1 MTRFV
6 HLTDLHISH
15 PDLADPH
22 LQSDTPATL
31 RRVVEVINAMDPQP
45 DLVVASGDLANQGD
59 RESYALVREITAPLK
74 APLVMALGN
83 HDKRAG
89 FNAVF
94 APGLADAP
102 YFHDAPQGDLHVIA
116 LDSSVPGKVAGALD
130 DAQFEFLQAALQ
142 RHPELAKLLVIHHPP
157 RIDPEALPWGSLDEA
172 SSARLAEMLKGQH
185 VAGILSGHV
194 HVNRVS
200 HWHGIPVMISNG
212 LHSTIDL
219 TETRDLRIVEGTG
232 FGICEWHPSGLS
244 VSFAPLDPT
253 ARELARIDREQLK
266 SFE

>member
-1 MTRFV
+1 MTRFI

-15 PDLADPH
+15 PDLNDPH

-45 DLVVASGDLANQGD
+45 DFVVASGDLTNQGD
-59 RESYALVREITAPLK
+59 RESYALVRDILSDLR
-74 APLVMALGN
+74 APLVLALGN

-102 YFHDAPQGDLHVIA
+102 YFHDARHGDLHVIA
-116 LDSSVPGKVAGALD
+116 LDSSVPNKVAGALD
-130 DAQFEFLQAALQ
+130 DPQFEFLEAALE
-142 RHPELAKLLVIHHPP
+142 RHSDLAKLLVIHHPP
-157 RIDPEALPWGSLDEA
+157 RIDPDALAWGSLDEA
-172 SSARLAEMLKGQH
+172 SSARLAGMLKGKH

-200 HWHGIPVMISNG
+200 HWHGIPVVISNG

-232 FGICEWHPSGLS
+232 FGLCDWHSSGLS
-244 VSFAPLDPT
+244 VAFAPLDPT
-253 ARELARIDREQLK
+253 ARELARIGHDRLR

>member
-45 DLVVASGDLANQGD
+45 DFVVASGDLTNQGD
-59 RESYALVREITAPLK
+59 RESYALVHEITAPLK

-94 APGLADAP
+94 APG
-102 YFHDAPQGDLHVIA
+102 
-116 LDSSVPGKVAGALD
+116 
-130 DAQFEFLQAALQ
+130 
-142 RHPELAKLLVIHHPP
+142 
-157 RIDPEALPWGSLDEA
+157 
-172 SSARLAEMLKGQH
+172 
-185 VAGILSGHV
+185 
-194 HVNRVS
+194 
-200 HWHGIPVMISNG
+200 
-212 LHSTIDL
+212 
-219 TETRDLRIVEGTG
+219 
-232 FGICEWHPSGLS
+232 
-244 VSFAPLDPT
+244 
-253 ARELARIDREQLK
+253 
-266 SFE
+266 

>member
-15 PDLADPH
+15 PDLNDPH

-31 RRVVEVINAMDPQP
+31 RRVVEVINALAPQP
-45 DLVVASGDLANQGD
+45 DFVVASGDLTNQGD
-59 RESYALVREITAPLK
+59 IQSYELVRDILAPLQ

-102 YFHDAPQGDLHVIA
+102 YFHDAAYGGLHVIT
-116 LDSSVPGKVAGALD
+116 LDSSVPGKVAGALN
-130 DAQFEFLQAALQ
+130 DAQFAFLEAALA
-142 RHPELAKLLVIHHPP
+142 RHADLAKLMVIHHPP
-157 RIDPEALPWGSLDEA
+157 HIDPEALAWGSLDPA
-172 SSARLAEMLKGQH
+172 STARLAEMLAGQR
-185 VAGILSGHV
+185 VAGIVSGHV

-200 HWHGIPVMISNG
+200 HWHGIPVVISNG
-212 LHSTIDL
+212 LHSTVDL
-219 TETRDLRIVEGTG
+219 TETRDLHVIEGTG
-232 FGICEWHPSGLS
+232 FGLCEWRDSGLS
-244 VSFAPLDPT
+244 VSFAPLTPKPRKLT
-253 ARELARIDREQLK
+253 RIDRALLK
-266 SFE
+266 SFD

>member
-15 PDLADPH
+15 PDLNDPH

-31 RRVVEVINAMDPQP
+31 RRVVEVVNAMDPQP
-45 DLVVASGDLANQGD
+45 DFVVASGDLTNQGD
-59 RESYALVREITAPLK
+59 VQSYELVRDILSELRAPLF
-74 APLVMALGN
+74 MALGN

-102 YFHDAPQGDLHVIA
+102 YFHDAPQGDLHVITV
-116 LDSSVPGKVAGALD
+116 DSSVPGKVAGALD
-130 DAQFEFLQAALQ
+130 DAQFEFLRAALQ
-142 RHPELAKLLVIHHPP
+142 RHEDRSKLLVIHHPP
-157 RIDPEALPWGSLDEA
+157 CIDPKALAWGSLDQA
-172 SSARLAEMLKGQH
+172 STDRLAEMLREQRI
-185 VAGILSGHV
+185 AGILSGHV

-200 HWHGIPVMISNG
+200 HWHGIPVVISNG
-212 LHSTIDL
+212 LHSTVDL

-232 FGICEWHPSGLS
+232 FGLCEWRESGLS
-244 VSFAPLDPT
+244 VAFAPLDPA
-253 ARELARIDREQLK
+253 AREIGRIERKQLK
-266 SFE
+266 AFE

>member
-31 RRVVEVINAMDPQP
+31 RRVVEVINAMDSQP
-45 DLVVASGDLANQGD
+45 DFVVASGDLTNQGD
-59 RESYALVREITAPLK
+59 EQSYELVRDVLNELH

-89 FNAVF
+89 FNTVF
-94 APGLADAP
+94 APGLGDAP
-102 YFHDAPQGDLHVIA
+102 YFHDAQRGGLHVIT

-130 DAQFEFLQAALQ
+130 EAQFDFLQAALQ
-142 RHPELAKLLVIHHPP
+142 RHRALPKLLVIHHPP
-157 RIDPEALPWGSLDEA
+157 RIDPDALSWESLDQ
-172 SSARLAEMLKGQH
+172 SSTDRLADLLQSQH

-200 HWHGIPVMISNG
+200 QWHGAPLVISNG

-232 FGICEWHPSGLS
+232 FGLCDWRPSGLT
-244 VSFAPLDPT
+244 VSFVPLDPE
-253 ARELARIDREQLK
+253 ARELALIEREQVK
-266 SFE
+266 SFR

>member
-45 DLVVASGDLANQGD
+45 DFVVASGDLTNQGD
-59 RESYALVREITAPLK
+59 RESYALVREITTPLK

-157 RIDPEALPWGSLDEA
+157 RIDPEALAWGSLDEA

-200 HWHGIPVMISNG
+200 HWNGIPVVISNG

>member
-15 PDLADPH
+15 PDLNDPH

-31 RRVVEVINAMDPQP
+31 RHVVEVINAMEPQP
-45 DLVVASGDLANQGD
+45 DFVVASGDLTNQGD
-59 RESYALVREITAPLK
+59 RESYELVRDILAPLQ

-83 HDKRAG
+83 HDKRTG

-102 YFHDAPQGDLHVIA
+102 YFHDAPYGGLHVIT
-116 LDSSVPGKVAGALD
+116 LDSSVPGKVAGSLN
-130 DAQFEFLQAALQ
+130 DAQFAFLEAALA

-157 RIDPEALPWGSLDEA
+157 RLDAEALAWGSLDTA
-172 SSARLAEMLKGQH
+172 STERLAQMLSGQR

-200 HWHGIPVMISNG
+200 HWHGIPVVISNG
-212 LHSTIDL
+212 LHSTVDL
-219 TETRDLRIVEGTG
+219 TETRDLRVVEGTG
-232 FGICEWHPSGLS
+232 FGLCEWRESGLS
-244 VSFAPLDPT
+244 VSFAPLTPV
-253 ARELARIDREQLK
+253 ARELTRIDRARLK
-266 SFE
+266 SFD

>member
-31 RRVVEVINAMDPQP
+31 RRVVAVINAMDPQP
-45 DLVVASGDLANQGD
+45 AFVVASGDLTNQGD
-59 RESYALVREITAPLK
+59 RESYALVREITTPLK

-130 DAQFEFLQAALQ
+130 DAQFEFLKAALQ

-157 RIDPEALPWGSLDEA
+157 RIDPEALAWGSLDEA
-172 SSARLAEMLKGQH
+172 SSARLAEMLEGQH

-200 HWHGIPVMISNG
+200 HWNGIPVVISNG

-232 FGICEWHPSGLS
+232 SGSANGIPAG
-244 VSFAPLDPT
+244 
-253 ARELARIDREQLK
+253 
-266 SFE
+266 

>member
-1 MTRFV
+1 MHWPRSSKTVSLR
-6 HLTDLHISH
+6 S
-15 PDLADPH
+15 PDRH
-22 LQSDTPATL
+22 
-31 RRVVEVINAMDPQP
+31 
-45 DLVVASGDLANQGD
+45 
-59 RESYALVREITAPLK
+59 
-74 APLVMALGN
+74 
-83 HDKRAG
+83 
-89 FNAVF
+89 
-94 APGLADAP
+94 
-102 YFHDAPQGDLHVIA
+102 APQGDLHVIA

-157 RIDPEALPWGSLDEA
+157 RIDPEALAWGSLDKA
-172 SSARLAEMLKGQH
+172 SSARLAAMLKGQH
-185 VAGILSGHV
+185 MAGILSGHV

-200 HWHGIPVMISNG
+200 HWHGIPVVISNG